1 MLKKDNKILLYG
13 GKPTTLKILLY
24 GGKSTAL
31 VVSEML
37 KDIGIKPKYIF
48 DQYTK
53 KLHFKSIAKFSNNKK
68 DLKKFIDE
76 SNYYFVCIGDMD
88 GKLRHKISKIL
99 RDKGLNQFS
108 LISKSSIIDK
118 TSTYGKGTFI
128 MPNVVVQKFSKIGDD
143 CYLQT
148 NTVIDHECIIG
159 NGIHFMGSCY
169 IAGRVQIDDYVTIGA
184 NATILPFIKV
194 GKNAIIGAG
203 SVVTKDVKPNE
214 VVMGNPAKFFRLNK
228 KKYDFNIL

>member
-1 MLKKDNKILLYG
+1 
-13 GKPTTLKILLY
+13 
-24 GGKSTAL
+24 
-31 VVSEML
+31 
-37 KDIGIKPKYIF
+37 
-48 DQYTK
+48 
-53 KLHFKSIAKFSNNKK
+53 
-68 DLKKFIDE
+68 
-76 SNYYFVCIGDMD
+76 
-88 GKLRHKISKIL
+88 
-99 RDKGLNQFS
+99 
-108 LISKSSIIDK
+108 
-118 TSTYGKGTFI
+118 

-194 GKNAIIGAG
+194 GKN
-203 SVVTKDVKPNE
+203 VTKDVKPNE